1 MSATNAIRIKTNPDP
16 MEPFFLSQGFRIDNL
31 IFLSGQASI
40 DKQGNI
46 IGEGDFDAQVEQ
58 TFMNVCQLLEAA
70 GSSPEQI
77 FKVTIYLTDMANF
90 PKILELRQQWFKKPY
105 PADTIMEVSSLALSE
120 LMFEIDITALVE
132 GKLID
137 N

>member
-1 MSATNAIRIKTNPDP
+1 MSETNAIRIKTSPDP
-16 MEPFFLSQGFRIDNL
+16 MEPFFLSQGFKVDNL
-31 IFLSGQASI
+31 IFLSGQAAI
-40 DKQGNI
+40 DQQGNI
-46 IGEGDFDAQVEQ
+46 IGKGDFDAQVEQ
-58 TFMNVCQLLEAA
+58 TFMNVCQLLEEA
-70 GSSPEQI
+70 GSSMEQI

-105 PADTIMEVSSLALSE
+105 PADTIVEVSSLALPE
-120 LMFEIDITALVE
+120 LMFEIDITALAE

>member
-1 MSATNAIRIKTNPDP
+1 

-105 PADTIMEVSSLALSE
+105 PADTIMEVSSLALPE